1 MTRRILRAAAVLILT
16 LGLLAPVFAQQ
27 QSGSLQGQVRDK
39 AGKPLAETVV
49 LVEGPAFQG
58 QADAIASVSG
68 RFHFPALPPGT
79 YELRADRPGYQSQI
93 RQGIVVRIGGTTDVV
108 VELVV
113 SELEDEVVV
122 VDPAR
127 IVDVHSAKSGA
138 YYRSALLTAIPTSR
152 DFDAL
157 QNWTPGAVS
166 EGRPFDR
173 ASSILGGSVRG
184 QRYLLDGAPLSDAG
198 TGYPMANFNLD
209 IFDEVEIVTTAHP
222 ASAGPGD
229 AAIINI
235 VTKSGGNKASGS
247 LSVYL
252 TGNALSKDL
261 IGADAVGTTAVF
273 RPEKFADSKD
283 FSLNLGGP
291 LWENRAWYFLS
302 IRRWAWTKTN
312 PYAPENRMTG
322 LPFSAG
328 SHFDLE
334 HGEWSGFAKLTINAT
349 KQIRYSGM
357 FYWGSINEPVHAGS
371 MAPDIAY
378 DATRTLAAENTY
390 ATTHQISFAINPNTL
405 FEVRGT
411 YAERDVPLLSRDNS
425 RYTFV
430 DYSRGITWGAAPYSD
445 ISSYKRMSGQ
455 FALTWVFDRFLG
467 ADHEF
472 KAGGEVEQGDRL
484 RDWFRG
490 NPYYSMWN
498 DRAAGDPYYVDPAGA
513 VGLLRIVPAPPVTNA
528 WHPQD
533 SFRRFSAFVQDSA
546 KTGRLALNFGLRF
559 DYSLG
564 FHPNQNRPN
573 LNYEY
578 GPENLAADLA
588 VNDLLASLM
597 DRFTAAEKYPPF
609 GALSVLN
616 KKTVEFITFS
626 PRLGAVVDLFGDG
639 TTALKLS
646 FSRDFEPLWT
656 DRYEAGSVFA
666 PSTIDWNWYDL
677 NQDGLMDLPGVDEY
691 VLVSAPEQDPNYSFF
706 EYVDASGQT
715 QKLKA
720 PYTDELSLGIERE
733 LFKDFKLGLQLTSR
747 TSKNLVEDIDIVNG
761 YDTGARDGVGLIW
774 LPMAVTD
781 PGRDGTLGTSD
792 DKALTVY
799 GLRADRP
806 APIWK
811 GVNPPDARRKYQ
823 AAALTFDKRM
833 SNRWQLSGSV
843 VWSSFKGN
851 VGADS
856 ASTPGRTS
864 MFNDP
869 NSLTNAY
876 GSLFFDR
883 PLQVK
888 VMASYQL
895 PLDFAVS
902 AAFRYQSGTPY
913 GRTLARVYFPENYMG
928 FGTRTPYVTIQA
940 EALGLGRYPATSN
953 LDLRLQRVFTFK
965 SKNTLDVIVDVF
977 NLLGDN
983 GILKELDPSGVLR
996 SDGGTTTY
1004 TVSPTYGKIV
1014 SVYGV
1019 RSFRIGLKYG
1029 F

>member
-1 MTRRILRAAAVLILT
+1 MRAAAVFILT
-16 LGLLAPVFAQQ
+16 LGLLAPVFAQK

-39 AGKPLAETVV
+39 TGKPLAGTVI
-49 LVEGPAFQG
+49 LVIGTSFQG
-58 QADAIASVSG
+58 QADAITPVSG
-68 RFHFPALPPGT
+68 RFHFPVLPPGT
-79 YELRADRPGYQSQI
+79 YELRADMPGYQSQV
-93 RQGIVVRIGGTTDVV
+93 RQGLVIRIGGTTDVL

-113 SELEDEVVV
+113 SELEDDVAV
-122 VDPAR
+122 VDPALV
-127 IVDVHSAKSGA
+127 VDVHSAGSGA
-138 YYRSALLTAIPTSR
+138 YYGSTLLTAIPTSR

-157 QNWTPGAVS
+157 QNWAPGAIS
-166 EGRPFDR
+166 EGLPFAR

-184 QRYLLDGAPLSDAG
+184 QRYLLDGAPLSDPG
-198 TGYPMANFNLD
+198 TGYPMANLNVD
-209 IFDEVEIVTTAHP
+209 IFEEVEIVTSGRP

-229 AAIINI
+229 GAIINI
-235 VTKSGGNKASGS
+235 VTKSGGNKAAGS
-247 LSVYL
+247 LSLYL
-252 TGNALSKDL
+252 TGDALSKDL
-261 IGADAVGTTAVF
+261 VGADAVGNTAVF

-283 FSLNLGGP
+283 FSMNLGGP
-291 LWENRAWYFLS
+291 LWEDRAWYFLN

-312 PYAPENRMTG
+312 PYAPESRMTG
-322 LPFSAG
+322 LPFSTG

-334 HGEWSGFAKLTINAT
+334 HGEWSGFAKLTLNAT

-357 FYWGSINEPVHAGS
+357 FYWGNVNEPVYAGS

-378 DATRTLAAENTY
+378 DATWTRASENTY
-390 ATTHQISFAINPNTL
+390 ATTHQISFAFNPNTL
-405 FEVRGT
+405 LEIRGT
-411 YAERDVPLLSRDNS
+411 YAERDLPLRSRDNT

-445 ISSYKRMSGQ
+445 ISAYKRMSGQ
-455 FALTWVFDRFLG
+455 FALTWVFDHVLG

-472 KAGGEVEQGDRL
+472 KAGGEVEQGDHR

-498 DRAAGDPYYVDPAGA
+498 DRVAGDPYYVDPAAA
-513 VGLLRIVPAPPVTNA
+513 VGLLRIIPAPAQELV
-528 WHPQD
+528 WHVQD

-564 FHPNQNRPN
+564 FVPNQSRPR
-573 LNYEY
+573 LQYSY
-578 GPENLAADLA
+578 GPENPAAGLEA
-588 VNDLLASLM
+588 NDLLTALV
-597 DRFTAAEKYPPF
+597 DRFTAEEKYSPF
-609 GALSVLN
+609 SALTISY
-616 KKTVEFITFS
+616 KKSVEFLTFS
-626 PRLGAVVDLFGDG
+626 PRFGAALDLFGDG
-639 TTALKLS
+639 TTALKFS
-646 FSRDFEPLWT
+646 FSRDFEPMWT
-656 DRYEAGSVFA
+656 DRYDAGNIFA
-666 PSTIDWNWYDL
+666 PTAVDWNWYDL
-677 NQDGLMDLPGVDEY
+677 NQDGLMDLPGIDEY
-691 VLVSAPEQDPNYSFF
+691 VLVSALEQDAKYSFF

-715 QKLKA
+715 HKLKA
-720 PYTDELSLGIERE
+720 PYADEFSLGIERE
-733 LFKDFKLGLQLTSR
+733 LFKDFKLCLRLTSR

-761 YDTGARDGVGLIW
+761 YDTAARDGVGLIW
-774 LPMAVTD
+774 LPYTVTD
-781 PGRDGTLGTSD
+781 PGRDGTLGNSD

-799 GLRADRP
+799 GLRSDRP
-806 APIWK
+806 APVWK

-833 SNRWQLSGSV
+833 SNHWQLSGSV
-843 VWSSFKGN
+843 VWSSSKGN

-876 GSLFFDR
+876 GSLYFDR

-888 VMASYQL
+888 VMAGYQL
-895 PLDFAVS
+895 PLDFTVS
-902 AAFRYQSGTPY
+902 AAFRFQSGTPY
-913 GRTLARVYFPENYMG
+913 GRTLARVYFPDNYMG
-928 FGTRTPYVTIQA
+928 FGTRTPYVTVLA
-940 EALGLGRYPATSN
+940 DALGLGRYPATSN
-953 LDLRLQRVFTFK
+953 FDLRLERAFTFK

-996 SDGGTTTY
+996 SNGGTTTY
-1004 TVSPTYGKIV
+1004 TVSPTYGKII
-1014 SVYGV
+1014 SVYGA